1 MTGRAM
7 CTRMS
12 VLAGMA
18 LVLLL
23 SPAGA
28 VASNGTVSCASG
40 RTILR
45 EHGVRIVLVVRPTHF
60 SHGQNSTF
68 KTFYV
73 CPRGAR
79 RGHKFREGSPFT
91 REHVTDFRV
100 FGARIGFVANI
111 EGVQS
116 GAGEEVGWV
125 EVNTARSESGPI
137 AETEGIPREQELQE
151 EKEGVPPVPHV
162 PDEHVNYVIAG
173 DGTVAVA
180 ASGEALESLTPGAP
194 PPKEWEVCLL
204 TVKRHG
210 LSFPKQLFR
219 TSVKAEAV
227 VLASL
232 AISETAVTW
241 SLVSGQ
247 AESAAR

>member
-1 MTGRAM
+1 MFA
-7 CTRMS
+7 S
-12 VLAGMA
+12 MA
-18 LVLLL
+18 LVLLTCSAATL
-23 SPAGA
+23 
-28 VASNGTVSCASG
+28 ASNATVSCASG
-40 RTILR
+40 RTIFR
-45 EHGVRIVLVVRPTHF
+45 EHGVRIVLVVRQTHF
-60 SHGQNSTF
+60 NHGENSAF

-79 RGHKFREGSPFT
+79 RGRKFREGSPFT
-91 REHVTDFRV
+91 REHVRDFRV

-125 EVNTARSESGPI
+125 EVNTARSKSGPI
-137 AETEGIPREQELQE
+137 AETQDISREQELQE
-151 EKEGVPPVPHV
+151 EKEGVPPIPHV
-162 PDEHVNYVIAG
+162 PDGHVNYVIAG

-180 ASGEALESLTPGAP
+180 GSGEALESARPGAP
-194 PPKEWEVCLL
+194 PPEEWEVCLL

-219 TSVKAEAV
+219 TPVKAEAV

-232 AISETAVTW
+232 AISDTAVTW
-241 SLVSGQ
+241 SSVSGK

>member
-1 MTGRAM
+1 MLG
-7 CTRMS
+7 
-12 VLAGMA
+12 GMA
-18 LVLLL
+18 LALLTC
-23 SPAGA
+23 PAAAAAG
-28 VASNGTVSCASG
+28 NGTVSCASG
-40 RTILR
+40 RTIFR
-45 EHGVRIVLVVRPTHF
+45 EHGVRIVLVVRQTHF
-60 SHGQNSTF
+60 SHGENSSF

-91 REHVTDFRV
+91 SEHLTDFRV
-100 FGARIGFVANI
+100 FGGRIGFVANI

-137 AETEGIPREQELQE
+137 AETQDIPREQELQE
-151 EKEGVPPVPHV
+151 EKEGAPPIPHV

-173 DGTVAVA
+173 DGAVAVA
-180 ASGEALESLTPGAP
+180 GSGEALESLTPGAP

-241 SLVSGQ
+241 SSVSGQ

>member
-1 MTGRAM
+1 MYA
-7 CTRMS
+7 RMS
-12 VLAGMA
+12 VLAGIA
-18 LVLLL
+18 LALL
-23 SPAGA
+23 SCPAGA
-28 VASNGTVSCASG
+28 VASNAGVSCASG
-40 RTILR
+40 RTIFR
-45 EHGVRIVLVVRPTHF
+45 QRGVRIVLVVRQTHF
-60 SHGQNSTF
+60 SHGPNSPF

-79 RGHKFREGSPFT
+79 MGHKFREGSPFT
-91 REHVTDFRV
+91 REHMTDFRV
-100 FGARIGFVANI
+100 FGGRIGFVANV

-125 EVNTARSESGPI
+125 EVDTARSKSGSI
-137 AETEGIPREQELQE
+137 AGTEGIPREQELQE

-162 PDEHVNYVIAG
+162 PDEHVNYVIAS

-180 ASGEALESLTPGAP
+180 GSGEALESLTPEARP
-194 PPKEWEVCLL
+194 PEEWEVCLL
-204 TVKRHG
+204 MVKSHG

-219 TSVKAEAV
+219 TAMKADAV
-227 VLASL
+227 ILASL

-247 AESAAR
+247 AESAAL

>member
-1 MTGRAM
+1 VTGRAM

-45 EHGVRIVLVVRPTHF
+45 EHGVRIVLVVRRTHF

-79 RGHKFREGSPFT
+79 RGRKFREGSPFT

-137 AETEGIPREQELQE
+137 AETAGIPREQELQE
-151 EKEGVPPVPHV
+151 EKEGVPPIPHV
-162 PDEHVNYVIAG
+162 PDEQVNYVIAG

-180 ASGEALESLTPGAP
+180 SSGEALESLTTGALP
-194 PPKEWEVCLL
+194 PEEWEVCLL

-219 TSVKAEAV
+219 TAVKAEAV
-227 VLASL
+227 ILASL

-247 AESAAR
+247 AESVAR

>member
-1 MTGRAM
+1 
-7 CTRMS
+7 MS
-12 VLAGMA
+12 VFAGMA
-18 LVLLL
+18 LVVLTC
-23 SPAGA
+23 SGAA
-28 VASNGTVSCASG
+28 VAGNATVSCASG
-40 RTILR
+40 RTIFR
-45 EHGVRIVLVVRPTHF
+45 EHGVRIVLVVRQTHF
-60 SHGQNSTF
+60 SHGANSSF

-79 RGHKFREGSPFT
+79 RGRKFREGSPFT
-91 REHVTDFRV
+91 REHLTDFRA
-100 FGARIGFVANI
+100 FGARIGFLANV

-125 EVNTARSESGPI
+125 EVNTARSKSGSI
-137 AETEGIPREQELQE
+137 AETQDIPREQELQE
-151 EKEGVPPVPHV
+151 EKEGAPPIPHV
-162 PDEHVNYVIAG
+162 PDKHVNYVIAG

-180 ASGEALESLTPGAP
+180 GSGEALESATPGAP
-194 PPKEWEVCLL
+194 PPEEWEVCLL

-232 AISETAVTW
+232 AISDTAATW
-241 SLVSGQ
+241 SSVGGQ
-247 AESAAR
+247 AESAQR